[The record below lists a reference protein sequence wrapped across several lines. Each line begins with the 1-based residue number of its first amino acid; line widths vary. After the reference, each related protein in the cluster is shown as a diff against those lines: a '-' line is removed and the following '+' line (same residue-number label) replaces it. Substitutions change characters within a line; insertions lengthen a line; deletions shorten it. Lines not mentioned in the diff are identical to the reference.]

1 MKKDV
6 AISVR
11 NMSKR
16 FKLNSDKPHTLK
28 ERLVFGKK
36 NKKDP

>member
-28 ERLVFGKK
+28 ERGNSCINR
-36 NKKDP
+36 NKW